1 MPLFPFPSLT
11 SCVLL
16 ATASVVAYT
25 LILIVYRLV
34 FHPLRKFPGPVFA
47 AATYWYEFYY
57 DLIAGPFPGQG
68 VYNIERLHRRYGPIV
83 RISPDELSVSDPDWF
98 DVLYKSGRR
107 NKWAKNS
114 KANGSPGSIAST
126 IPHQLHKARRAPLAP
141 FFSKRGVDNLE
152 SVVRQKVDQLTHGI
166 EEGYMKRGKILP
178 VGVAFTA
185 LTLDVISDY
194 CFGQSWRCLFAE
206 DFAPEWKRVM
216 TNLFE
221 PVPIV
226 KQFPILV
233 QIMDALPLKV
243 IKKLDPDM
251 GLFHGAKRDVQ
262 RQVERV
268 IAEYEDR
275 AATPRTIFHTVLDSS
290 LPAEEKTVQR
300 ITDEAYVMVVAGGE
314 TTAKTLTNVMFHLL
328 ANPEWLARV
337 RDEVDSVMPDRE
349 VLPHYG
355 VFEQLPY
362 LSACIKETLRIS
374 APVTNRVQVLDA
386 EHELVYNE
394 WVIPKE
400 TPVSMSVVAVHMDSR
415 IFKDPYT
422 FDPSRFLGEQAKIS
436 NAYYMPFHR
445 GSRNCLG
452 MNLAYAEIYLGTAA
466 MVRRFNLEL
475 YDTVRER
482 DVDTVRDC
490 FVGMAVPGSK
500 GVQLRVVGKRV

>member
-1 MPLFPFPSLT
+1 MS
-11 SCVLL
+11 
-16 ATASVVAYT
+16 
-25 LILIVYRLV
+25 
-34 FHPLRKFPGPVFA
+34 
-47 AATYWYEFYY
+47 
-57 DLIAGPFPGQG
+57 
-68 VYNIERLHRRYGPIV
+68 GPIV
-83 RISPDELSVSDPDWF
+83 RISPEELSVSDPDWF

-114 KANGSPGSIAST
+114 KSNGSPGSIAST
-126 IPHQLHKARRAPLAP
+126 VPYQLHRARRAPLAP
-141 FFSKRGVDNLE
+141 FFSKRGIDNLE
-152 SVVRQKVDQLTHGI
+152 NIIRQKVDQLTRGI
-166 EEGYMKRGKILP
+166 EEGYMNRGRILP

-194 CFGQSWRCLFAE
+194 CFGQSWRCLSAE
-206 DFAPEWKRVM
+206 NFAPEWKRVM

-226 KQFPILV
+226 KQFPIIV
-233 QIMDALPLKV
+233 QIMEALPLKV
-243 IKKLDPDM
+243 IKKMDPDM
-251 GLFHGAKRDVQ
+251 ALFHGAKRDVQ

-275 AATPRTIFHTVLDSS
+275 GIVGGLVKSSVGRESEIDSNELAPARTIFQTVLDSS
-290 LPAEEKTVQR
+290 LPAEEKTVPR
-300 ITDEAYVMVVAGGE
+300 ITDEAYIMVVAGGE

-328 ANPEWLARV
+328 TNRDWLDRV
-337 RDEVDSVMPDRE
+337 REEVYSVMPGRE

-355 VFEQLPY
+355 VIEQLPY

-400 TPVSMSVVAVHMDSR
+400 TPMSMSVVAIHMDSQ
-415 IFKDPYT
+415 IFKDPYK
-422 FDPSRFLGEQAKIS
+422 FDPSRFLGDQAKVS

-452 MNLAYAEIYLGTAA
+452 M
-466 MVRRFNLEL
+466 
-475 YDTVRER
+475 
-482 DVDTVRDC
+482 
-490 FVGMAVPGSK
+490 K
-500 GVQLRVVGKRV
+500 